1 MKTLWLAVAIVTLS
15 CFSQFAQA
23 ANHPCLNDA
32 KERAEKLLALHSDN
46 DDRASI
52 DANAKVLAPIKNPS
66 SKTQKFDVIEVM
78 GYVYKAQFRIHLL
91 YGQIPG
97 SCVLVGQEI
106 LELTTL

>member
-1 MKTLWLAVAIVTLS
+1 MKTLLLANAFVTLS
-15 CFSQFAQA
+15 VFSQFAHA
-23 ANHPCLNDA
+23 ATHPCLNDA
-32 KERAEKLLALHSDN
+32 KVRAEKLLALQVDN

-66 SKTQKFDVIEVM
+66 SQTQKFDVIEII
-78 GYVYKAQFRIHLL
+78 GYVYKAQFRIHML